1 MVTRIVL
8 AAVGAALLLG
18 PSAGLAQTKKPDC
31 PQPSAS
37 PRAQAAPQK
46 IEGVIT
52 QVDRKTNM
60 VTLRMPDGTTQE
72 FTANK
77 ETVDD
82 LKVGDR
88 IEAQKRT
95 PDC

>member
-1 MVTRIVL
+1 MATRTVL
-8 AAVGAALLLG
+8 AALVAAFLVG

-60 VTLRMPDGTTQE
+60 VTLRMPDGTTQQ
-72 FTANK
+72 FTGDE
-77 ETVDD
+77 ETIAD
-82 LKVGDR
+82 LEVGDR